1 MITVTDE
8 PAGARIQVDGWLEGD
23 SVAALERVLA
33 ATPAPAC
40 LIARDLRGA
49 DGAGL
54 SVLRRLAEQGT
65 PLEKLSPYMQLL
77 LARSATAESF
87 ESRSPVRPETPV
99 RSNET

>member
-8 PAGARIQVDGWLEGD
+8 PAGTCIQVDGWLEGD
-23 SVAALERVLA
+23 GVAALERVLT

-40 LIARDLRGA
+40 LLARDLRRA

-77 LARSATAESF
+77 LATPATAGSF
-87 ESRSPVRPETPV
+87 ESRSPVGPETPV
-99 RSNET
+99 RSNAT